1 SYIVIILAT
10 PECGLPTQQQ
20 ILALDGIH
28 ADELPNPWRGHQ
40 PVDGFIQTPFPT
52 LYSELVRILNDVRK
66 LKFEHVGK
74 REIILLS
81 RDLHAAMYLDTLQ
94 MGSWDRFPVYRKHYA
109 GDVELLRGYLKEMT
123 SMVPEITIKYEEE
136 MKPVKHE
143 EEEKPVKH
151 EEGRKPVDYAEE
163 KKEVLRFLEF
173 YTAFEGCH
181 DSYEN
186 ALRTSGQGHR
196 RL

>member
-1 SYIVIILAT
+1 MTT
-10 PECGLPTQQQ
+10 PECGLPTREQ
-20 ILALDGIH
+20 ILALNSIH

-40 PVDGFIQTPFPT
+40 PVDGFIRTPFPT
-52 LYSELVRILNDVRK
+52 LYWEFVRILNDVRE

-74 REIILLS
+74 RQIILLS

-94 MGSWDRFPVYRKHYA
+94 MGSWDRFPDYRNHYA

-123 SMVPEITIKYEEE
+123 RMVPEIPIKYEEE
-136 MKPVKHE
+136 MKPVKYEEDEKPVKHE

-163 KKEVLRFLEF
+163 KKE
-173 YTAFEGCH
+173 
-181 DSYEN
+181 
-186 ALRTSGQGHR
+186 
-196 RL
+196 